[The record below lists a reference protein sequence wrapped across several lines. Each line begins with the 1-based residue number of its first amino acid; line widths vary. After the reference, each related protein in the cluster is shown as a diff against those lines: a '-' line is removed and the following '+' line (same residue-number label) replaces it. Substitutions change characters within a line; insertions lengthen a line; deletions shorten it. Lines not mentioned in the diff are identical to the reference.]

1 MFINLLIFCGVVA
14 IAFGLFRAG
23 LPRFKT
29 FKNFAQR
36 FLPAIGVLILLLGAN
51 LLGAYQAKQT
61 LQFTADLPPITTLA
75 TLREI
80 EAGQP
85 VAVVAVASPDN
96 PVRGRNNE
104 YLAYVDDNGLW
115 TPQRIL
121 FDLDDAQIAMDDDA
135 YKVRNW
141 PLDRNLRFLNPRQQV
156 VIIGEKEEFT
166 RVTGPQKGEVTHS
179 VEGILI
185 FAGSHQAFL
194 QDLQRRIWGPRIMV
208 GLNAFALGAI
218 ALSTL
223 VAAFRVT
230 GRKLP
235 QDAQETP
242 NF

>member
-14 IAFGLFRAG
+14 IAFGLFRVG
-23 LPRFKT
+23 LPRCKT
-29 FKNFAQR
+29 FKNFTQR
-36 FLPAIGVLILLLGAN
+36 FFPAVVVLMVVLGIN
-51 LLGAYQAKQT
+51 LAIAYQTQQQIQRTVALEPT
-61 LQFTADLPPITTLA
+61 TTFRNLQ
-75 TLREI
+75 EI
-80 EAGQP
+80 EAEEL
-85 VAVVAVASPDN
+85 VVVVAVASPDN
-96 PVRGRNNE
+96 PVRGRDNE

-115 TPQRIL
+115 TPRKIL
-121 FDLDDAQIAMDDDA
+121 FDLDDTQIAIDDET
-135 YKVRNW
+135 YEPRNW

-156 VIIGEKEEFT
+156 VIVGKKEIINAP
-166 RVTGPQKGEVTHS
+166 VGPEPEAGNHS
-179 VEGILI
+179 IQSEII
-185 FAGSHQAFL
+185 FAGSYQAFL